1 VWQVYTNQKGL
12 KVKKLFI
19 ISTAT
24 LSIIALSYFTI
35 NNNKAAKSNQP
46 SAKYADA
53 RLTMGKIEKNIEIK
67 INYILENVT
76 KNGATP
82 TSRELKSLISSIEVL
97 RAYGKDINKE
107 AKIKLLKIAK
117 KLVEE
122 NFQDIKTLKKLKDI
136 SITSQQ
142 LTA

>member
-1 VWQVYTNQKGL
+1 LWQVYTNQKGL
-12 KVKKLFI
+12 KMKKLYIQSLAILSVAVIGYFGFN
-19 ISTAT
+19 ST
-24 LSIIALSYFTI
+24 L
-35 NNNKAAKSNQP
+35 KPAAKTEVAQF
-46 SAKYADA
+46 ADA
-53 RLTMGKIEKNIEIK
+53 RLAMGKIERKIETK
-67 INYILENVT
+67 INFILENVT

-97 RAYGKDINKE
+97 RAYGKDINKD

-122 NFQDIKTLKKLKDI
+122 NFKDIDTLKKLKDI